1 MIAHHPV
8 PKITPKCGGKKQK
21 KKPNSADLQF
31 KAGVALILL
40 KGKSTAT
47 VNRDPSVLH
56 Q

>member
-1 MIAHHPV
+1 MIAHHPI
-8 PKITPKCGGKKQK
+8 PKITPKCGRKKRS
-21 KKPNSADLQF
+21 SADLQF
-31 KAGVALILL
+31 KAGVALVLP